1 MSRRTRPLVPQ
12 ELVTRIAAALELV
25 DTRHAALDEAV
36 AGGASLETRRA
47 LRKDLRTGFDEADAL
62 LREATTRTRPHAYG
76 EWSKWRTRLS
86 RLDMAKQF
94 LLFEETDDI
103 AVLGLGNVRA
113 VDTGMAG
120 PSIGELQH
128 GRSKS
133 PGTPARYGLDMEEV
147 LAAPPRIRVVPRPVL
162 AARPDVAVVLNLPAS
177 SPRFPADAA

>member
-1 MSRRTRPLVPQ
+1 MRRRSRQLVPQ
-12 ELVTRIAAALELV
+12 ELVARIAAALELV
-25 DTRHAALDEAV
+25 DARHADLDAAV
-36 AGGASLETRRA
+36 ASGKPLETRRA
-47 LRKDLRTGFDEADAL
+47 LRKNLRVAFDEADAL
-62 LREATTRTRPHAYG
+62 LREATTRTRPHGYG

-120 PSIGELQH
+120 PSIGEFQH
-128 GRSKS
+128 GRSKP
-133 PGTPARYGLDMEEV
+133 PGTPTRYGLDMEEV
-147 LAAPPRIRVVPRPVL
+147 LAAPPQVRVVPRPVP
-162 AARPDVAVVLNLPAS
+162 AAQPDVAVVLNLPAS

>member
-1 MSRRTRPLVPQ
+1 MRRRSRQLVPQ
-12 ELVTRIAAALELV
+12 ELVARIAAALELV
-25 DTRHAALDEAV
+25 DARHADLDAAV
-36 AGGASLETRRA
+36 ASGKPLETRRA
-47 LRKDLRTGFDEADAL
+47 LRKNLRVAFDEADAL
-62 LREATTRTRPHAYG
+62 LREVTTRTRPHGYG

-103 AVLGLGNVRA
+103 AALGLGNVRA

-128 GRSKS
+128 GRSKP
-133 PGTPARYGLDMEEV
+133 PGTPARYGIDMEEV
-147 LAAPPRIRVVPRPVL
+147 LAAPPQIRVVPRPVP
-162 AARPDVAVVLNLPAS
+162 AAQPDVAVVLNLPAS